1 MPELNL
7 KDLRR
12 DFRDMRRDFRMP
24 VLRLPEMSRDDIAKA
39 LGEARKDLREVRREL
54 EEFRRDFEM
63 PRVDIT
69 AVEMPKVDVDKVVD
83 ATKDATKQVDLTKV
97 ADGAKQAAVA
107 VGLVKAPSRGLRRA
121 PFVAAGLATLAVVG
135 FALLNS
141 PTMKARM
148 RDASQKARERMAQ
161 RRSAWD
167 LDDEPR
173 AFDAAEP
180 AGVAASSYSDAI
192 PSTDSPFSQPPSG
205 LPEGLGTDGT
215 THRIEEDAPARA

>member
-12 DFRDMRRDFRMP
+12 DFRDLRRDFRMP

-39 LGEARKDLREVRREL
+39 LGEARKDLREVRKEL

-63 PRVDIT
+63 PRVDIS
-69 AVEMPKVDVDKVVD
+69 AVEMPKVDVEKVVD

-107 VGLVKAPSRGLRRA
+107 VGLVKAPSRMRR

-135 FALLNS
+135 FALVNS
-141 PTMKARM
+141 PTMKARL
-148 RDASQKARERMAQ
+148 RDVSQKARERMAQ

-180 AGVAASSYSDAI
+180 AGVSASSYSDAI
-192 PSTDSPFSQPPSG
+192 PSPDSPFSEPPTG
-205 LPEGLGTDGT
+205 LPNGLGTDGA
-215 THRIEEDAPARA
+215 THRIEEDTPARA

>member
-39 LGEARKDLREVRREL
+39 LGEARKDLREVRKEL

-69 AVEMPKVDVDKVVD
+69 AVEMPKVDVEKVVD
-83 ATKDATKQVDLTKV
+83 ATKDATKQVDLTTI

-107 VGLVKAPSRGLRRA
+107 VGLAKAPSRMRRA

-135 FALLNS
+135 FALVNS
-141 PTMKARM
+141 PTMKARL
-148 RDASQKARERMAQ
+148 RDASQKARERMGQ

-167 LDDEPR
+167 LDEEPR
-173 AFDAAEP
+173 AFDASEP
-180 AGVAASSYSDAI
+180 AGVSTSSYSDAI
-192 PSTDSPFSQPPSG
+192 PSPDSPFSEPPTG
-205 LPEGLGTDGT
+205 LPDGLGTDGV